1 MPLKNAG
8 KSDRIFNWLFM
19 RGWGNVSGEK
29 TRKGRLFKLFFVY
42 FKEKTGNEVRKRE
55 NASSCTAV
63 DYEGGNPEI
72 RTLTAAAPQ
81 ITRTHLDFPPGAEK

>member
-1 MPLKNAG
+1 MVIYEEMG
-8 KSDRIFNWLFM
+8 KCE
-19 RGWGNVSGEK
+19 RGENEERK
-29 TRKGRLFKLFFVY
+29 TFFKTFFVY

-55 NASSCTAV
+55 NASSSTAV
-63 DYEGGNPEI
+63 DYEGCNPEI